1 MLVHSYIYYE
11 KDDCIVDD
19 FQWQAWADELAQLQN
34 DNPNDCNIGFYDK
47 EFENWT
53 GASGAFLPLRDP
65 KVIDKAEKILLY
77 NDNKV

>member
-11 KDDCIVDD
+11 KDDNIVDD
-19 FQWQAWADELAQLQN
+19 FTWQRWADELAELQ
-34 DNPNDCNIGFYDK
+34 DKNPDDCNIGFYDK

-65 KVIDKAEKILLY
+65 WVVSKAEKILLY
-77 NDNKV
+77 NRNET